1 MVRRGFLEQ
10 CKCSNKAWLFQPMA
24 ANYVSQKLKATSFYV
39 YKVNAAVLDHGDVQ
53 VKCITFSI
61 IVMKL
66 NVKRKL
72 IYH

>member
-1 MVRRGFLEQ
+1 
-10 CKCSNKAWLFQPMA
+10 MA